1 MCLHNTCSYL
11 EYGVFMLL
19 LYDSEVSLKG
29 LKIDRF
35 GEWTEKEWKSRQCP
49 KKLWNTFR
57 KPREPLLQITLKNT
71 KYDRI
76 DRIGKYEEM
85 RSDTRLFHRF
95 KFKFKSVIYL
105 HPCIIVS
112 QYEMRII
119 TRSLTLRSQ
128 LDTLVCQNIFSKLF
142 SKFKN
147 TDFFSFPF
155 DKDLCVTM

>member
-11 EYGVFMLL
+11 EYGVFMFLF
-19 LYDSEVSLKG
+19 YDSEVSLKG

-35 GEWTEKEWKSRQCP
+35 GEWTEKADSVQRNSLKY
-49 KKLWNTFR
+49 
-57 KPREPLLQITLKNT
+57 LQKAQRTIAADYFKNT

-119 TRSLTLRSQ
+119 TRSLTLRSH
-128 LDTLVCQNIFSKLF
+128 LDTHLTFSFLVCQNIFSKLF

-147 TDFFSFPF
+147 TDFFS
-155 DKDLCVTM
+155 LSC

>member
-95 KFKFKSVIYL
+95 KFKSVIYL
-105 HPCIIVS
+105 RPCIIVS

-128 LDTLVCQNIFSKLF
+128 LDTLVCQTFFLNFFLNSKILIF
-142 SKFKN
+142 
-147 TDFFSFPF
+147 FPF
-155 DKDLCVTM
+155 LLTKIFV